1 MEFVTEFDH
10 IYGDTLFDAFDVDTF
25 YEEIQRSPEYK
36 AEHSRL
42 IPRKKGLIK
51 LEQCLFHLII
61 FILSAIFPLVV
72 IDLLCAPVEKPLP
85 ILKTNARRR

>member
-51 LEQCLFHLII
+51 LEPGNTII
-61 FILSAIFPLVV
+61 INGAIIKLAVSAHYKPWQNYLSQ
-72 IDLLCAPVEKPLP
+72 
-85 ILKTNARRR
+85 